1 MNGLITNIQRFSVH
15 DGPGIRTT
23 VFFKGCPLSCLW
35 CQNPETMSG
44 RPEVIYHSE
53 QCIAC
58 KTCMEVCPEKCMT
71 WEGKIVFKSDNC
83 DQCGICI
90 NNCPVNALRWSSE
103 EISAREVLNE
113 VMKDR
118 VYYDISGG
126 GITLSGGEPL
136 RQFDFCR
143 DLLKRSKKENL
154 HTALDTSG
162 YAPANT
168 FESIMPLVD
177 LFLFDIKFVN
187 PCLHEKYTGISNS
200 LILANFRRLCRAGKK
215 VIVRIPLIPGF
226 TDSKTNIGEIEA
238 FVKEQDNGITIEK
251 IPFNLL
257 MVKKYQ
263 MLGRSC
269 NLKTDA
275 EGKTFLK

>member
-23 VFFKGCPLSCLW
+23 VFLKGCPLSCLW
-35 CQNPETMSG
+35 CQNPEAMSNQ
-44 RPEVIYHSE
+44 PEVIFHSE

-58 KTCMEVCPEKCMT
+58 KTCLRVCPKKCMA
-71 WEGKIVFKSDNC
+71 WGGIISFKSDNC

-90 NNCPVNALRWSSE
+90 EHCPVNALRWSSE
-103 EISAREVLNE
+103 EISARQVLNE
-113 VMKDR
+113 VIKDR

-136 RQFDFCR
+136 QQIDFCH
-143 DLLKRSKKENL
+143 DLLKKSKKEKL

-162 YAPANT
+162 YASVKT
-168 FESIMPLVD
+168 LEKIMPLVD

-187 PCLHEKYTGISNS
+187 PRFHEKYTGLSNTP
-200 LILANFRRLCRAGKK
+200 IIANFKKLCKAWKTI
-215 VIVRIPLIPGF
+215 IVRIPLIPGV
-226 TDSKTNIGEIEA
+226 TDSKTNLEEIEA
-238 FVKEQDNGITIEK
+238 FVKEQDNRIMIER

-257 MVKKYQ
+257 MRKKYH

-269 NLKTDA
+269 NLKTDV
-275 EGKTFLK
+275 

>member
-35 CQNPETMSG
+35 CQNPEAMSS
-44 RPEVIYHSE
+44 RPEVIFHSE

-58 KTCMEVCPEKCMT
+58 KTCLRICPKKCMA
-71 WEGKIVFKSDNC
+71 WEGIISFKSDNC

-136 RQFDFCR
+136 QQSDFCH
-143 DLLKRSKKENL
+143 DLLKKSKKEKL

-162 YAPANT
+162 YAPFKT
-168 FESIMPLVD
+168 FELIMPLVD
-177 LFLFDIKFVN
+177 LFLFDIKLID
-187 PCLHEKYTGISNS
+187 PQLHERYTGLSNVP
-200 LILANFRRLCRAGKK
+200 ILDNLFRLCQEGKK
-215 VIVRIPLIPGF
+215 IIVRIPLIPGF
-226 TDSKTNIGEIEA
+226 TDSKKNLSGIES
-238 FVKEQDNGITIEK
+238 FVKQCSTGIKIER
-251 IPFNLL
+251 IPYNPL
-257 MVKKYQ
+257 MKNKYHL
-263 MLGRSC
+263 LGRV
-269 NLKTDA
+269 NMMD
-275 EGKTFLK
+275 